1 MIQDKFENMSVLMLE
16 NKQNLKITR
25 LTIMLY

>member
-16 NKQNLKITR
+16 NKQNLKIIR